1 MPPAARI
8 GVGDRIAAARVA
20 RHMTQQSLAD
30 AASVSLSMIRKIE
43 QGIRVPGDQVLSSI
57 SEALGVASERFIA
70 DIPGRTDSRVHV
82 AIPALRAAIATYDLP
97 DDGPIPALSSLQAR
111 VDKAM
116 GQRLASRYTQLVTDL
131 PDLLSASIRAFY
143 AIDGRQKEEA
153 AALLTMVYRAADAVA
168 SKYGYDDLS
177 DRIIELMRWAAGHS
191 GDPLL
196 HAAVAY
202 VRTETFFAN
211 NDLSSGLRRLELA
224 IDATPSAVMVNSMA
238 ARGALHMRAAVVAG
252 ALIDAET
259 ASMHLAEAH
268 KLARQVP
275 EGVYLGTAFGPSSV
289 HIHDVSTA
297 VELGRGERA
306 LDLAQDWAPSHYLPA
321 ERRSHYY
328 IDLAQAQLWRG
339 WRNDAFESLQVAR
352 RIAPQHTREH
362 PRVREALTALLRLH
376 LSPPE
381 ALVSYAD
388 WARVV

>member
-1 MPPAARI
+1 
-8 GVGDRIAAARVA
+8 
-20 RHMTQQSLAD
+20 MTQQNLAD

-43 QGIRVPGDQVLSSI
+43 QGSRVPGDRVLISI
-57 SEALGVASERFIA
+57 SEALDVAPERFSA
-70 DIPGRTDSRVHV
+70 DTPDRTDSRVHA

-97 DDGPIPALSSLQAR
+97 DDGPTSALSSLQTR

-116 GQRLASRYTQLVTDL
+116 RQRLASHYTQLVTDL
-131 PDLLSASIRAFY
+131 PELLSASIRAFHTT
-143 AIDGRQKEEA
+143 DGRQKEEA

-191 GDPLL
+191 DDPLL
-196 HAAVAY
+196 HASVAY

-224 IDATPSAVMVNSMA
+224 IDATPSAVTVDSMA

-252 ALIDAET
+252 ALIDAEA
-259 ASMHLAEAH
+259 ASMHLAQAH
-268 KLARQVP
+268 KLARLVP

-297 VELGRGERA
+297 VELGHGQRA
-306 LDLAQDWAPSHYLPA
+306 LDLAQEWAPSHDLPA

-339 WRNDAFESLQVAR
+339 WRNDAFESLHVAR

-362 PRVREALTALLRLH
+362 PRVREALTTLLRLH
-376 LSPPE
+376 LSPPQ